1 MAVLPGRVL
10 VFLCWTWMLS
20 PAMAQTPPRP
30 PPAGSPIP
38 YILPTSPPQPGTAIP
53 VAPAGPLPNE
63 APDVPV
69 RVVDSTVVG
78 TTAFPAADIDKLT
91 GGLVGPAIPLRQI
104 EAARLALVSKY
115 RDGGY
120 PLVDV
125 TASLL
130 KGGHLRFV
138 VSEGYIA
145 EVKLDGDI
153 GPAATQVLR
162 FLNHLTEQRPVTV
175 DALERWLLL
184 AQDIPGIS
192 VQAVLR
198 PSESEPGA
206 LTLVARVHR
215 SAYSGLFT
223 ADNRAYDLT
232 GPNQWLGVFDFNS
245 FTSLGERMEFSLYG
259 SFNQTQIF
267 GQASSEFFVG
277 SSGLRVRL
285 YAGDGDTNPSGQLR
299 TIGYEAQTITAG
311 IQATY
316 PLLRSRQDSL
326 NLVGVFDT
334 LQTSVYLN
342 NVSTAANTDSLRVL
356 RFGGDYNLQDYFAGD
371 QRPGTNQISARISQ
385 GLPILGA
392 SRYGSP
398 SAARTGEQVD
408 FTKLS
413 GEISRNQTLLSLSPG
428 TTIGLLA
435 LATGQYSGNVLPPAE
450 KFYLGGLRITR
461 GFYAGE
467 VTGDSAL
474 AVTAELQFNTGL
486 EMSLFGQS
494 LDTGLQFYGFYDW
507 GYAWQNLRSDPDARL
522 QSYGAG
528 LRMTVTQY
536 TELDVEGVAR
546 LTRQPPP
553 SGAKVT
559 PLSARAIYWRVLTR
573 F

>member
-1 MAVLPGRVL
+1 
-10 VFLCWTWMLS
+10 
-20 PAMAQTPPRP
+20 
-30 PPAGSPIP
+30 
-38 YILPTSPPQPGTAIP
+38 
-53 VAPAGPLPNE
+53 
-63 APDVPV
+63 
-69 RVVDSTVVG
+69 
-78 TTAFPAADIDKLT
+78 
-91 GGLVGPAIPLRQI
+91 
-104 EAARLALVSKY
+104 
-115 RDGGY
+115 
-120 PLVDV
+120 
-125 TASLL
+125 
-130 KGGHLRFV
+130 
-138 VSEGYIA
+138 
-145 EVKLDGDI
+145 
-153 GPAATQVLR
+153 
-162 FLNHLTEQRPVTV
+162 
-175 DALERWLLL
+175 
-184 AQDIPGIS
+184 
-192 VQAVLR
+192 
-198 PSESEPGA
+198 
-206 LTLVARVHR
+206 
-215 SAYSGLFT
+215 
-223 ADNRAYDLT
+223 
-232 GPNQWLGVFDFNS
+232 
-245 FTSLGERMEFSLYG
+245 
-259 SFNQTQIF
+259 
-267 GQASSEFFVG
+267 
-277 SSGLRVRL
+277 
-285 YAGDGDTNPSGQLR
+285 
-299 TIGYEAQTITAG
+299 
-311 IQATY
+311 
-316 PLLRSRQDSL
+316 
-326 NLVGVFDT
+326 VFDT

-356 RFGGDYNLQDYFAGD
+356 RFGADYNLQDNFAGD
-371 QRPGTNQISARISQ
+371 QRPGTNQISVRISQ

-392 SRYGSP
+392 SRNGSP

-413 GEISRNQTLLSLSPG
+413 GEISHNQTLLSLSPR

-435 LATGQYSGNVLPPAE
+435 LATGQYSDNVLPPAE